1 MKARIQVQAFL
12 ITLTIAM
19 LGFAMPA
26 WTQGMSSSN
35 MGILREKIKA
45 DKKLF
50 VAVNMGLTESQAKG
64 FWPVYDE
71 YQKDLE
77 KINKR
82 ILGLLTSYEADYRKK
97 TLTDNGAKRLIDEF
111 VSIEQAEAKLK
122 GSYVPKL
129 YMVLPA
135 KKVARYLQ
143 IENKIRAIVKY
154 DLAGGVPL
162 VK

>member
-1 MKARIQVQAFL
+1 MKGRIQTQLFL
-12 ITLTIAM
+12 ITLTIVM

-35 MGILREKIKA
+35 MEILREKIKA
-45 DKKLF
+45 DKKLL
-50 VAVNMGLTESQAKG
+50 VAVNMGLTESEAKG

-71 YQKDLE
+71 YQKDLRE
-77 KINKR
+77 INQR

-97 TLTDNGAKRLIDEF
+97 TLTDKGAKRLIDEF

-129 YMVLPA
+129 NMVLPA

>member
-1 MKARIQVQAFL
+1 
-12 ITLTIAM
+12 M

-26 WTQGMSSSN
+26 WTQGMSPSN
-35 MGILREKIKA
+35 MAILREKIKA

-50 VAVNMGLTESQAKG
+50 VAVNMSLTESEAKG
-64 FWPVYDE
+64 FWPVYAE

-97 TLTDNGAKRLIDEF
+97 TLTNEGAKRLIDEF

-122 GSYVPKL
+122 GLYVPKL
-129 YMVLPA
+129 YMVLSA

-143 IENKIRAIVKY
+143 VENKIRAIVKY

>member
-12 ITLTIAM
+12 FTLTIPM

-35 MGILREKIKA
+35 MEIPRGKIKA

-50 VAVNMGLTESQAKG
+50 VAVNMGLTESQAKC

-71 YQKDLE
+71 YQIDLE

-82 ILGLLTSYEADYRKK
+82 ILGLLTSAEADYRKK
-97 TLTDNGAKRLIDEF
+97 TLTDKGAKRLIDEF
-111 VSIEQAEAKLK
+111 VSI
-122 GSYVPKL
+122 
-129 YMVLPA
+129 
-135 KKVARYLQ
+135 
-143 IENKIRAIVKY
+143 
-154 DLAGGVPL
+154 
-162 VK
+162 

>member
-26 WTQGMSSSN
+26 WTQGMSSSK
-35 MGILREKIKA
+35 MAILREKIKA

-50 VAVNMGLTESQAKG
+50 VAVNMSLTESQAG
-64 FWPVYDE
+64 VFWPVYDE

-97 TLTDNGAKRLIDEF
+97 TLTNERAKRLIAEF
-111 VSIEQAEAKLK
+111 LSIEQAEAKLN
-122 GSYVPKL
+122 
-129 YMVLPA
+129 M
-135 KKVARYLQ
+135 
-143 IENKIRAIVKY
+143 AIVNVNKKSC
-154 DLAGGVPL
+154 V
-162 VK
+162 

>member
-35 MGILREKIKA
+35 MAILREKIKA

-50 VAVNMGLTESQAKG
+50 VAVNMELTESEAKG
-64 FWPVYDE
+64 FWPVYAE

-82 ILGLLTSYEADYRKK
+82 ILGLLTSYEADYRKN
-97 TLTDNGAKRLIDEF
+97 TLTNEGAKRLIDEF

-143 IENKIRAIVKY
+143 VENKIRAIVKY

>member
-1 MKARIQVQAFL
+1 MKGRIQTQLFL

-26 WTQGMSSSN
+26 SPQGMSSSN
-35 MGILREKIKA
+35 MAILREKIKA

-50 VAVNMGLTESQAKG
+50 VAVNMELTESQAKG

-97 TLTDNGAKRLIDEF
+97 TLTDKGAKRLIDEF

-129 YMVLPA
+129 YMALPA

>member
-1 MKARIQVQAFL
+1 
-12 ITLTIAM
+12 M

-35 MGILREKIKA
+35 MEILREKIKA

-50 VAVNMGLTESQAKG
+50 VAVNMSLTESEAKG
-64 FWPVYDE
+64 FWPVYAE

-82 ILGLLTSYEADYRKK
+82 ILGLLTSYEADYRKN
-97 TLTDNGAKRLIDEF
+97 TLTNEGAKRLIDEF

-143 IENKIRAIVKY
+143 VENKIRAIVKY

>member
-1 MKARIQVQAFL
+1 
-12 ITLTIAM
+12 
-19 LGFAMPA
+19 
-26 WTQGMSSSN
+26 
-35 MGILREKIKA
+35 
-45 DKKLF
+45 
-50 VAVNMGLTESQAKG
+50 
-64 FWPVYDE
+64 VYAE

-82 ILGLLTSYEADYRKK
+82 ILGLLTSYEADYRTK
-97 TLTDNGAKRLIDEF
+97 TLTNEGAKRLIDEF

-143 IENKIRAIVKY
+143 VENKIRAIVKY

-162 VK
+162 AK

>member
-1 MKARIQVQAFL
+1 MKGKIQVQAFL

-19 LGFAMPA
+19 LGFVLPA
-26 WTQGMSSSN
+26 WAQNRPSAN
-35 MGILREKIKA
+35 MEILREKIKA
-45 DKKLF
+45 DKKLLM
-50 VAVNMGLTESQAKG
+50 AVNIELTNSEAKG

-71 YQKDLE
+71 YQNDLRE
-77 KINKR
+77 INQR
-82 ILGLLTSYEADYRKK
+82 ILNLLRSYEADYRNKS
-97 TLTDNGAKRLIDEF
+97 LTNERAKRLIDEF

-129 YMVLPA
+129 NMVLPA

>member
-1 MKARIQVQAFL
+1 MKAKIQTQLFL
-12 ITLTIAM
+12 ITLTIVM

-26 WTQGMSSSN
+26 WTQGMSSTN
-35 MGILREKIKA
+35 MAILREKIKA

-50 VAVNMGLTESQAKG
+50 VAVNMGLTESEAKG
-64 FWPVYDE
+64 FWPVYAE

-82 ILGLLTSYEADYRKK
+82 ILGLLTSYEADYRTK
-97 TLTDNGAKRLIDEF
+97 TLTNEGAKRLIDEF

-143 IENKIRAIVKY
+143 VENKIRAIVKY

-162 VK
+162 AK

>member
-1 MKARIQVQAFL
+1 MKVRLQTQLFL

-19 LGFAMPA
+19 LGYVMPA
-26 WTQGMSSSN
+26 WTQGRSSSN
-35 MGILREKIKA
+35 MEILREKIKA
-45 DKKLF
+45 DKKLL
-50 VAVNMGLTESQAKG
+50 VAVNMGLTESEAKG

-71 YQKDLE
+71 YQKDLRE
-77 KINKR
+77 INQR

-97 TLTDNGAKRLIDEF
+97 TLTNEGAKRLIDEF

-129 YMVLPA
+129 NMVLPA

>member
-1 MKARIQVQAFL
+1 
-12 ITLTIAM
+12 M
-19 LGFAMPA
+19 LGFTMPA

-35 MGILREKIKA
+35 MAILREKIKA

-50 VAVNMGLTESQAKG
+50 VAVNMRLTDSQASV

-97 TLTDNGAKRLIDEF
+97 TLTNEGAKRLIDEF

-143 IENKIRAIVKY
+143 VENKIRAIVKY

>member
-1 MKARIQVQAFL
+1 MKGRIQTQLFL
-12 ITLTIAM
+12 ITLTIVM

-26 WTQGMSSSN
+26 WTQGMSSAN
-35 MGILREKIKA
+35 MEILREKIKA

-50 VAVNMGLTESQAKG
+50 VAVNMSLTESEAKG
-64 FWPVYDE
+64 FWPVYAE

-97 TLTDNGAKRLIDEF
+97 TLTNEGAKRLIDEF

-143 IENKIRAIVKY
+143 VENKIRAIVKY

>member
-1 MKARIQVQAFL
+1 MKGRIQVQHFVIA
-12 ITLTIAM
+12 LTIAM

-26 WTQGMSSSN
+26 WAQGRSSSN
-35 MGILREKIKA
+35 MEILREKIKA
-45 DKKLF
+45 DKKLL
-50 VAVNMGLTESQAKG
+50 VAVNMGLTESEAKG

-71 YQKDLE
+71 FQKDLE

-111 VSIEQAEAKLK
+111 VSIEQAEANLK

-129 YMVLPA
+129 NMVLPA

>member
-19 LGFAMPA
+19 LGFVMPA

-35 MGILREKIKA
+35 MAILREKIKA

-97 TLTDNGAKRLIDEF
+97 TLTDNGAKSLIDEF
-111 VSIEQAEAKLK
+111 VSIEQAEANLK